1 MLIYV
6 KLHPLLIDS
15 HSNMKTNTSFENY
28 KKKGLCIIM
37 NYLNGKGGQI
47 MPKRWTS
54 DDTMLNCIAE
64 DLLGMMSVFPKRLIR
79 VDELIRTF
87 GMPLSH
93 IQILVLLSEG
103 DLSIGQI
110 SDRLGIAKPNIT
122 PLVDA
127 LDGKGYVTRLRN
139 GQDRRV
145 VYVHM
150 LEAGE
155 SCLREI
161 RLAVIEQIK
170 AWPPEL
176 GANEAHKLDQ
186 SLKNMKEI
194 MSIMDQRN

>member
-1 MLIYV
+1 
-6 KLHPLLIDS
+6 
-15 HSNMKTNTSFENY
+15 
-28 KKKGLCIIM
+28 
-37 NYLNGKGGQI
+37 

-139 GQDRRV
+139 GQDRRI

-170 AWPPEL
+170 AWPLEL